1 MRKKF
6 FSALLLM
13 TLAVPLTGALVSCSD
28 YDDDISSLR
37 DDVTSLKSQLETT
50 KSDLEAQL
58 TTIKG
63 DFAAQIQAAVEGKAD
78 KSELDKLNE
87 QLLAAESKL
96 QAQIDAVNEA
106 IEGLNEGVNANA
118 EKIKEAL
125 ETLAAVT
132 GDVDALGGRVTDL
145 EGSVGNLQ
153 GDVDGLGTRIGAVE
167 KNLEIQQTTLDNFLA
182 ALKAGGFDNIDA
194 LVAAVNKAKDDISDI
209 QEKVSGLE
217 EQVGDNTTAINELK
231 ESMGKAESAL
241 SSLNGVVAGL
251 QGQIDALT
259 VYIEKMLSG
268 LVFAPDFYYGGIEAM
283 EATTI
288 QYTPIV
294 LSNNSTLEKP
304 EVETWRNLKM
314 DAYLTPDIVA
324 NYHMNP
330 SYFDVT
336 KIKSMKVVSDD
347 KEYVQVGNTRAAA
360 SAPSVVEGSWLN
372 SKDGMLSATINLDAN
387 AVKDDPSH
395 VTVLAVQACFN
406 GKDGKDSVVTSDY
419 AAVAKST
426 IRNVVIADPEVKGT
440 SCTMEKFHV
449 YTFAKDAIAN
459 DPTQDLVYND
469 PEGVDLTKLV
479 QAHFNR
485 NGSSTEQAMDDV
497 SKYGMKWK
505 FAVSHYTAGG
515 NKTSE
520 SAHIYLKDNHAI
532 ACTVDASGK
541 PQPGSQDRSS
551 IGREPMVRVTLV
563 DTTKTENNIVAV
575 GFIKFKIAA
584 KAADAKDAINI
595 DFNGEGYDLS
605 CKDYNYTL
613 TWSQIEEQVL
623 GKLNLSK
630 EEFEKLYN
638 VKMKSLDVCQIYEK
652 TEDGTPVV
660 ATQYGTVKVIR
671 DADEAHLTN
680 VLSWTIPANA
690 IYNAVWDKETGT
702 YKTGVNLETGVKFTP
717 KNDTTRPDVYVWFHT
732 GTITTPTATLE
743 NNANVK
749 NSHRWAATNS
759 TIGSGFDEVHNYV
772 GTPNQD
778 VLTFTKDLLSV
789 FVGNK
794 INLTT
799 TGSDAFK
806 SDVLTYDYRFMVT
819 DAHKE
824 QTGQSGTKYTMTV
837 STDGHELYANA
848 SGMSQMI
855 AELDG
860 STIEY
865 KNDKGSYARDLL
877 NAAAHTDLA
886 HSVTATVAIYAQN
899 ACGMELPIK
908 NNTFDVKFL
917 RPIDATGVADVA
929 FTDAIDGGNQIDK
942 YLLLSFTDWRGEW
955 SSDFVQAPNAGYGID
970 YIIADINGITTDMSG
985 KDITKDLL
993 SSVTKDIVFTQD
1005 YTSGKSYGGA
1015 KFGQLTYKNVGHVT
1029 STFKVR
1035 VPVTVQYYWG
1045 EVKTYVDIT
1054 VNATQGNKVARR

>member
-78 KSELDKLNE
+78 KSEVEELKVSLD
-87 QLLAAESKL
+87 AAESKL
-96 QAQIDAVNEA
+96 QAQIDAINEA
-106 IEGLNEGVNANA
+106 IEGLDAG
-118 EKIKEAL
+118 KINDAI

-132 GDVDALGGRVTDL
+132 GDVEKLKT
-145 EGSVGNLQ
+145 
-153 GDVDGLGTRIGAVE
+153 DVDGIDQRVGAVE
-167 KNLEIQQTTLDNFLA
+167 KNLKIQQDALAEFLEAIQSNGYENVDELIAAVKDAQGTISELQDKVSANASDITTLKGFMEDAEGALA
-182 ALKAGGFDNIDA
+182 TL
-194 LVAAVNKAKDDISDI
+194 
-209 QEKVSGLE
+209 
-217 EQVGDNTTAINELK
+217 NTT
-231 ESMGKAESAL
+231 
-241 SSLNGVVAGL
+241 VAGL

-288 QYTPIV
+288 EYTPIV

-304 EVETWRNLKM
+304 EVETWGNLKM
-314 DAYLTPDIVA
+314 NAYLTPDIVA
-324 NYHMNP
+324 KYHMNP

-459 DPTQDLVYND
+459 DPTHDLVYND

-479 QAHFNR
+479 QAHFLR
-485 NGSSTEQAMDDV
+485 NNATAEQAMDDV
-497 SKYGMKWK
+497 SKYGMKWE

-551 IGREPMVRVTLV
+551 LDRLPMVRVTLV

-575 GFIKFKIAA
+575 GFIKFKIVE
-584 KAADAKDAINI
+584 KAAEPAEAIDVNF
-595 DFNGEGYDLS
+595 DGKGYDLS
-605 CKDYNYTL
+605 CTGYNQTL
-613 TWSQIEEQVL
+613 TWAQIEDQVL

-630 EEFEKLYN
+630 DEFEKQYKIEKDPVNGVVQLYAN
-638 VKMKSLDVCQIYEK
+638 
-652 TEDGTPVV
+652 TENGPAV
-660 ATQYGTVKVIR
+660 ATQYGKVEELK
-671 DADEAHLTN
+671 DAGGHTTN
-680 VLSWTIPANA
+680 VLSWTVTANE
-690 IYNAVWDKETGT
+690 ICKAVWDVTKVA
-702 YKTGVNLETGVKFTP
+702 YKTGVNLETGVKFARKDGDITKP
-717 KNDTTRPDVYVWFHT
+717 AVYVWFHT
-732 GTITTPTATLE
+732 GTITTPTAALD
-743 NNANVK
+743 
-749 NSHRWAATNS
+749 NSTKISNRWAATNGV
-759 TIGSGFDEVHNYV
+759 IESGFDEIHDYV
-772 GTPNQD
+772 GQPNKN
-778 VLTFTKDLLSV
+778 VLTFKLDLLEC

-806 SDVLTYDYRFMVT
+806 KNLNYEYKFIITEANQKQVGL
-819 DAHKE
+819 
-824 QTGQSGTKYTMTV
+824 SGTKYRM
-837 STDGHELYANA
+837 STSADGHLLFANA
-848 SGMSQMI
+848 GQGTEI
-855 AELDG
+855 VAELDG
-860 STIEY
+860 SVVKYNET
-865 KNDKGSYARDLL
+865 GTYAQDLL
-877 NAAAHTDLA
+877 NAASHKDLA
-886 HSVTATVAIYAQN
+886 HTVTATVGIYVTN
-899 ACGMELPIK
+899 ACDMPLPVE

-917 RPIDATGVADVA
+917 RPINVAGVEGVA
-929 FTDAIDGGNQIDK
+929 FTDAKDDGNQADLYK
-942 YLLLSFTDWRGEW
+942 LLTFTDWRDTW
-955 SSDFVQAPNAGYGID
+955 KDDFVQAPNAGYGVTSITPEID
-970 YIIADINGITTDMSG
+970 DITTDMNNGTLGETLLSS
-985 KDITKDLL
+985 ITKDIAFK
-993 SSVTKDIVFTQD
+993 KDPNA
-1005 YTSGKSYGGA
+1005 GKAYGGVT
-1015 KFGQLTYKNVGHVT
+1015 FGQLVYENVGHVT

-1035 VPVTVQYYWG
+1035 VPLTVTYYWG
-1045 EVKTYVDIT
+1045 KVKTYVDIT

>member
-78 KSELDKLNE
+78 KSEVEELKVSLD
-87 QLLAAESKL
+87 AAESKL
-96 QAQIDAVNEA
+96 QAQIDAINEA
-106 IEGLNEGVNANA
+106 IEGLDAG
-118 EKIKEAL
+118 KINDAI

-132 GDVDALGGRVTDL
+132 GDVEKLKT
-145 EGSVGNLQ
+145 
-153 GDVDGLGTRIGAVE
+153 DVDGIDQRVGTVE
-167 KNLEIQQTTLDNFLA
+167 ENLKIQQAALDAFLKALESNGYENVDELIAAVKDAQGTISELQDKVSANAGDITTLKGLMEDAEEALA
-182 ALKAGGFDNIDA
+182 TL
-194 LVAAVNKAKDDISDI
+194 
-209 QEKVSGLE
+209 
-217 EQVGDNTTAINELK
+217 NTT
-231 ESMGKAESAL
+231 
-241 SSLNGVVAGL
+241 VAGL

-288 QYTPIV
+288 EYTPIK

-304 EVETWRNLKM
+304 EVETWGNLKM
-314 DAYLTPDIVA
+314 NAYLTPDIVA
-324 NYHMNP
+324 KYHMNP

-347 KEYVQVGNTRAAA
+347 KEYVEVGNTRAAA

-459 DPTQDLVYND
+459 DPTHDLVYND
-469 PEGVDLTKLV
+469 PEGIDLTKLV
-479 QAHFNR
+479 QAHFIR
-485 NGSSTEQAMDDV
+485 NNATAEQAMDDV
-497 SKYGMKWK
+497 SKYGMKWE

-551 IGREPMVRVTLV
+551 IGRLPMVRVTLV

-575 GFIKFKIAA
+575 GFIKLEIVKE
-584 KAADAKDAINI
+584 ADVPAEAIDVNF
-595 DFNGEGYDLS
+595 DGKGYDLS
-605 CKDYNYTL
+605 CTGYNQTL
-613 TWSQIEEQVL
+613 TWAQIEDQVL

-630 EEFEKLYN
+630 DEFEAQYKIETNNNGDVQLYAN
-638 VKMKSLDVCQIYEK
+638 
-652 TEDGTPVV
+652 TENGPAVT
-660 ATQYGTVKVIR
+660 TQYGKVEELK
-671 DADEAHLTN
+671 DAGGHTTN
-680 VLSWTIPANA
+680 VLSWTVTANE
-690 IYNAVWDKETGT
+690 ICKAVWDVTKVA
-702 YKTGVNLETGVKFTP
+702 YKTGVNLETGVKFARKDGDITKP
-717 KNDTTRPDVYVWFHT
+717 AVYVWFHT
-732 GTITTPTATLE
+732 GTITTPTAALD
-743 NNANVK
+743 
-749 NSHRWAATNS
+749 NSTKISNRWAATNGV
-759 TIGSGFDEVHNYV
+759 IESGFDEIHDYV
-772 GTPNQD
+772 GQPNKN
-778 VLTFTKDLLSV
+778 VLTFKLDLLEC

-806 SDVLTYDYRFMVT
+806 KNLNYEYKFIITEANQKQVGL
-819 DAHKE
+819 
-824 QTGQSGTKYTMTV
+824 SGTKYRM
-837 STDGHELYANA
+837 STSADGHLLFANA
-848 SGMSQMI
+848 GQGTEI
-855 AELDG
+855 VAELDG
-860 STIEY
+860 SVVKYNET
-865 KNDKGSYARDLL
+865 GAYAQDLL
-877 NAAAHTDLA
+877 NAASHKDLA
-886 HSVTATVAIYAQN
+886 HTVTATVGIYVTN
-899 ACGMELPIK
+899 ACDMPLPVE

-917 RPIDATGVADVA
+917 RPINVAGVEGVA
-929 FTDAIDGGNQIDK
+929 FTDAKDDGNQADLYK
-942 YLLLSFTDWRGEW
+942 LLTFTDWRGTWKEEY
-955 SSDFVQAPNAGYGID
+955 VKAPNAGYGVTSITPDID
-970 YIIADINGITTDMSG
+970 DITTDMNNGTLGETLLSS
-985 KDITKDLL
+985 ITKDIAFK
-993 SSVTKDIVFTQD
+993 KDPNA
-1005 YTSGKSYGGA
+1005 GKAYGGVT
-1015 KFGQLTYKNVGHVT
+1015 FGQLVYENVGHVT

-1035 VPVTVQYYWG
+1035 VPLTVTYYWG
-1045 EVKTYVDIT
+1045 EVKTSVDIT

>member
-78 KSELDKLNE
+78 KSEVEELKVSMD
-87 QLLAAESKL
+87 AAVSKL
-96 QAQIDAVNEA
+96 QTQIDAINEA
-106 IEGLNEGVNANA
+106 LEGLDAG
-118 EKIKEAL
+118 KINDAI

-132 GDVDALGGRVTDL
+132 GDVEKLKT
-145 EGSVGNLQ
+145 
-153 GDVDGLGTRIGAVE
+153 DVDGIDQRVGTVE
-167 KNLEIQQTTLDNFLA
+167 KNLKIQQDALAAFLEAIQSNGYENVDELIAAVKDAQSKIEEIQGDLANYNGDITDLKSRMEKAELALKTLD
-182 ALKAGGFDNIDA
+182 
-194 LVAAVNKAKDDISDI
+194 S
-209 QEKVSGLE
+209 
-217 EQVGDNTTAINELK
+217 T
-231 ESMGKAESAL
+231 
-241 SSLNGVVAGL
+241 VAGL
-251 QGQIDALT
+251 SGQIDALT
-259 VYIEKMLSG
+259 AYIEKMLSG

-288 QYTPIV
+288 EYTPIV

-304 EVETWRNLKM
+304 EVETWKNLKM
-314 DAYLTPDIVA
+314 NAYLTPDIVA
-324 NYHMNP
+324 KYHMNP

-347 KEYVQVGNTRAAA
+347 KEYVEIGNTRAAA

-440 SCTMEKFHV
+440 SCAMEKFHV

-459 DPTQDLVYND
+459 DPTHDLVYND
-469 PEGVDLTKLV
+469 PEGVDLMKLV

-485 NGSSTEQAMDDV
+485 NGGPEQAMEDV

-551 IGREPMVRVTLV
+551 IGRLPMVRVTLV

-575 GFIKFKIAA
+575 GFIKLEIVKE
-584 KAADAKDAINI
+584 ADVPAEAIDVNF
-595 DFNGEGYDLS
+595 DGKGYDLS
-605 CKDYNYTL
+605 CTGYNQTL
-613 TWSQIEEQVL
+613 TWAQIEDQVL

-630 EEFEKLYN
+630 DEFEKQYEIETNNGVVQLYAN
-638 VKMKSLDVCQIYEK
+638 
-652 TEDGTPVV
+652 TENGPAVT
-660 ATQYGTVKVIR
+660 TQYGKVEELK
-671 DADEAHLTN
+671 DAGGHTTN
-680 VLSWTIPANA
+680 VLSWTVTANE
-690 IYNAVWDKETGT
+690 ICKAVWDVTKVA
-702 YKTGVNLETGVKFTP
+702 YKTGVNLETGVKFARKDGDITKP
-717 KNDTTRPDVYVWFHT
+717 AVYVWFHT
-732 GTITTPTATLE
+732 GTITTPTAALD
-743 NNANVK
+743 
-749 NSHRWAATNS
+749 NSTKISNRWAATNGV
-759 TIGSGFDEVHNYV
+759 IESGFDEIHDYV
-772 GTPNQD
+772 GQPNKD
-778 VLTFTKDLLSV
+778 VLTFKLDLLEC

-806 SDVLTYDYRFMVT
+806 KNLNYEYKFIITEANQKQVGL
-819 DAHKE
+819 
-824 QTGQSGTKYTMTV
+824 SGTKYRM
-837 STDGHELYANA
+837 STSADGHLLFANA
-848 SGMSQMI
+848 GQGTEI
-855 AELDG
+855 VAELDG
-860 STIEY
+860 SVVKYNET
-865 KNDKGSYARDLL
+865 GAYAQDLL
-877 NAAAHTDLA
+877 NAASHKDLA
-886 HSVTATVAIYAQN
+886 HTVTATVGIYVTN
-899 ACGMELPIK
+899 ACDMPLPVE

-917 RPIDATGVADVA
+917 RPIDATGVEGVA
-929 FTDAIDGGNQIDK
+929 FTDAKDDGNQTDLYK
-942 YLLLSFTDWRGEW
+942 LLTFTDWRDTWKET
-955 SSDFVQAPNAGYGID
+955 FVQAPNAGYGVTSITPEID
-970 YIIADINGITTDMSG
+970 DITTDMNNGTLGETLLSS
-985 KDITKDLL
+985 ITKDIIFKK
-993 SSVTKDIVFTQD
+993 VANA
-1005 YTSGKSYGGA
+1005 GKPYGGVT
-1015 KFGQLTYKNVGHVT
+1015 FGQLVYENVGHVT

-1035 VPVTVQYYWG
+1035 VPLTVTYYWG
-1045 EVKTYVDIT
+1045 KVKTSVDIT

>member
-58 TTIKG
+58 ESIKG
-63 DFAAQIQAAVEGKAD
+63 DYAAQIQAALDGKAD
-78 KSELDKLNE
+78 QSVVD
-87 QLLAAESKL
+87 QLKKDLMAEDSRL
-96 QAQIDAVNEA
+96 STQIDAINKA
-106 IEGLNEGVNANA
+106 IAGLGDGDIEQGLA
-118 EKIKEAL
+118 
-125 ETLAAVT
+125 TLAAIT
-132 GDVDALGGRVTDL
+132 GDLEKLDGKIDDAVAAHTNLQLQLDALNKFKQALENAGYGASDL
-145 EGSVGNLQ
+145 
-153 GDVDGLGTRIGAVE
+153 I
-167 KNLEIQQTTLDNFLA
+167 
-182 ALKAGGFDNIDA
+182 
-194 LVAAVNKAKDDISDI
+194 
-209 QEKVSGLE
+209 
-217 EQVGDNTTAINELK
+217 TAIDDAKRKIENIQNDLYGTEDEKGLK
-231 ESMGKAESAL
+231 QRMEEAESAL
-241 SSLNGVVAGL
+241 TNLGTYKDK
-251 QGQIDALT
+251 IDALT
-259 VYIEKMLSG
+259 VLLDKMLSS

-294 LSNNSTLEKP
+294 LANNSTLEKP
-304 EVETWRNLKM
+304 EVETWKAAEK
-314 DAYLTPDIVA
+314 DTYLTPDIVA
-324 NYHMNP
+324 KYHMNP

-347 KEYVQVGNTRAAA
+347 KEYVEVGNTRAAA

-459 DPTQDLVYND
+459 DPTHDLVYND
-469 PEGVDLTKLV
+469 PEGIDLTKLV
-479 QAHFNR
+479 QAHFIR
-485 NGSSTEQAMDDV
+485 NNATAEQAMDDV

-551 IGREPMVRVTLV
+551 IGRLPMVRVTLV

-575 GFIKFKIAA
+575 GFIKLEIVKE
-584 KAADAKDAINI
+584 ADVPAEAIDVNF
-595 DFNGEGYDLS
+595 DGKGYDLS
-605 CKDYNYTL
+605 CTGYNQTL
-613 TWSQIEEQVL
+613 TWAQIEDQVL

-630 EEFEKLYN
+630 DEFEKQYEIEKNNGVVQLYAN
-638 VKMKSLDVCQIYEK
+638 
-652 TEDGTPVV
+652 TENGPAV
-660 ATQYGTVKVIR
+660 ATQYGKVEELK
-671 DADEAHLTN
+671 DAGGHTTN
-680 VLSWTIPANA
+680 VLSWTVTANE
-690 IYNAVWDKETGT
+690 ICKAVWDVTKVA
-702 YKTGVNLETGVKFTP
+702 YKTGVNLETGVKFARKDGDITKP
-717 KNDTTRPDVYVWFHT
+717 AVYVWFHT
-732 GTITTPTATLE
+732 GTITTPTAALE
-743 NNANVK
+743 NSTKISN
-749 NSHRWAATNS
+749 RWAATNGEL
-759 TIGSGFDEVHNYV
+759 GSGFAEVHDYV
-772 GTPNQD
+772 GAPNQD
-778 VLTFTKDLLSV
+778 VLTFKLDLLSC
-789 FVGNK
+789 FVGGK
-794 INLTT
+794 VSLTT

-806 SDVLTYDYRFMVT
+806 ENLNYEYKFIITEANQKQVGL
-819 DAHKE
+819 
-824 QTGQSGTKYTMTV
+824 SGTKYRM
-837 STDGHELYANA
+837 STSADGHLLFANA
-848 SGMSQMI
+848 GQGTEI
-855 AELDG
+855 VAELDG
-860 STIEY
+860 SVVKYNET
-865 KNDKGSYARDLL
+865 GAYAQDLL
-877 NAAAHTDLA
+877 NAASHKDLA
-886 HSVTATVAIYAQN
+886 HTVTATVGIYVTN
-899 ACGMELPIK
+899 ACDMPLPVE

-917 RPIDATGVADVA
+917 RPINVVGAEGVA
-929 FTDAIDGGNQIDK
+929 FTDAIDGGNQADLYK
-942 YLLLSFTDWRGEW
+942 LLTFTDWRDTWKEE
-955 SSDFVQAPNAGYGID
+955 FVKAPNAGYGVTSITPDID
-970 YIIADINGITTDMSG
+970 NITTDMNNGTLGETLLSSIT
-985 KDITKDLL
+985 KDITFKKDANA
-993 SSVTKDIVFTQD
+993 
-1005 YTSGKSYGGA
+1005 GKAYGGVT
-1015 KFGQLTYKNVGHVT
+1015 FGQLVYENVGHVT

-1035 VPVTVQYYWG
+1035 VPLTVTYYWG
-1045 EVKTYVDIT
+1045 EVKTSVDIT

>member
-78 KSELDKLNE
+78 KSEVEELKVSLD
-87 QLLAAESKL
+87 AAESKL
-96 QAQIDAVNEA
+96 QAQIDAINEA
-106 IEGLNEGVNANA
+106 IEGLDAG
-118 EKIKEAL
+118 KINDAI

-132 GDVDALGGRVTDL
+132 GDVKDL
-145 EGSVGNLQ
+145 KT
-153 GDVDGLGTRIGAVE
+153 DVDGIDQRVGTVE
-167 KNLEIQQTTLDNFLA
+167 ENLKIQQDALAAFLKALESNGYENVDELIAAVKDAQGTISELQDKVSANAGDITTLKGLMEDAEEALA
-182 ALKAGGFDNIDA
+182 TL
-194 LVAAVNKAKDDISDI
+194 
-209 QEKVSGLE
+209 
-217 EQVGDNTTAINELK
+217 NTT
-231 ESMGKAESAL
+231 
-241 SSLNGVVAGL
+241 VAGL

-288 QYTPIV
+288 EYTPIK

-304 EVETWRNLKM
+304 EVETWGNLKM
-314 DAYLTPDIVA
+314 NAYLTPDIVA
-324 NYHMNP
+324 KYHMNP

-347 KEYVQVGNTRAAA
+347 KEYVEVGNTRAAA

-459 DPTQDLVYND
+459 DPTHDLVYND
-469 PEGVDLTKLV
+469 PEGIDLTKLV
-479 QAHFNR
+479 QAHFIR
-485 NGSSTEQAMDDV
+485 NNATAEQAMDDV
-497 SKYGMKWK
+497 SKYGMKWE

-551 IGREPMVRVTLV
+551 IGRLPMVRVTLV

-575 GFIKFKIAA
+575 GFIKLEIVKE
-584 KAADAKDAINI
+584 ADVPAEAIDVNF
-595 DFNGEGYDLS
+595 DGKGYDLS
-605 CKDYNYTL
+605 CTGYNQTL
-613 TWSQIEEQVL
+613 TWAQIEDQVL

-630 EEFEKLYN
+630 EEFEAQYKIETNNNGDVQLYAN
-638 VKMKSLDVCQIYEK
+638 
-652 TEDGTPVV
+652 TENGPAV
-660 ATQYGTVKVIR
+660 ATQYGKVEELK
-671 DADEAHLTN
+671 DAGGHTTN
-680 VLSWTIPANA
+680 VLSWTVTANE
-690 IYNAVWDKETGT
+690 ICKAVWDVTKVA
-702 YKTGVNLETGVKFTP
+702 YKTGVNLETGVKFIR
-717 KNDTTRPDVYVWFHT
+717 NDGDITKPAVYVWFHT
-732 GTITTPTATLE
+732 GTITTPTAALD
-743 NNANVK
+743 
-749 NSHRWAATNS
+749 NSTKIKEHWAATNG
-759 TIGSGFDEVHNYV
+759 TIGSGFDEMHIYV
-772 GTPNQD
+772 GAPNNNGTK
-778 VLTFTKDLLSV
+778 LTFTKELLEC
-789 FVGNK
+789 FAGNK

-806 SDVLTYDYRFMVT
+806 SSLTYDYKFIITEANEKQV
-819 DAHKE
+819 
-824 QTGQSGTKYTMTV
+824 GLSGTKYRM
-837 STDGHELYANA
+837 STSADGHLLFANA
-848 SGMSQMI
+848 GNDTQVI
-855 AELDG
+855 AELDK
-860 STIEY
+860 STVKYNET
-865 KNDKGSYARDLL
+865 GVYALDLL
-877 NAAAHTDLA
+877 NAASHKDLA
-886 HSVTATVAIYAQN
+886 HTVTATVGIYVTN
-899 ACGMELPIK
+899 ACDMPLPVE

-917 RPIDATGVADVA
+917 RPINATGAADVA
-929 FTDAIDGGNQIDK
+929 FTDAIDGGNQTDLYK
-942 YLLLSFTDWRGEW
+942 LLTFTDWRGTW
-955 SSDFVQAPNAGYGID
+955 KDDFVQAPNAGYGVTSID
-970 YIIADINGITTDMSG
+970 PDVTHITTNMNNGTLGETLLSSIT
-985 KDITKDLL
+985 KDITFKK
-993 SSVTKDIVFTQD
+993 VANA
-1005 YTSGKSYGGA
+1005 GKPYGGVT
-1015 KFGQLTYKNVGHVT
+1015 FGQLVYENVGHVT
-1029 STFKVR
+1029 AKFMVR
-1035 VPVTVQYYWG
+1035 VPLTVTYYWG
-1045 EVKTYVDIT
+1045 KVTTYVDIT
-1054 VNATQGNKVARR
+1054 VNATEGNKVARR

>member
-78 KSELDKLNE
+78 KSEVEELKVSLD
-87 QLLAAESKL
+87 AAESKL
-96 QAQIDAVNEA
+96 QTQIDAINKA
-106 IEGLNEGVNANA
+106 IEGLDAG
-118 EKIKEAL
+118 KINDAI

-132 GDVDALGGRVTDL
+132 GDVEKLKT
-145 EGSVGNLQ
+145 
-153 GDVDGLGTRIGAVE
+153 DVDGIDQRVGTVE
-167 KNLEIQQTTLDNFLA
+167 KNLKIQQDALAEFLEAIQSNGYENVDELIAAVKDAQSKIEEIQGDLANYNGDITDLKSRMEKAELALKTLD
-182 ALKAGGFDNIDA
+182 
-194 LVAAVNKAKDDISDI
+194 S
-209 QEKVSGLE
+209 
-217 EQVGDNTTAINELK
+217 T
-231 ESMGKAESAL
+231 
-241 SSLNGVVAGL
+241 VAGL
-251 QGQIDALT
+251 SGQIDALT
-259 VYIEKMLSG
+259 AYIEKMLSG

-288 QYTPIV
+288 EYTPIV

-304 EVETWRNLKM
+304 EVETWKNLKM
-314 DAYLTPDIVA
+314 NAYLTPDIVA
-324 NYHMNP
+324 KYHMNP

-347 KEYVQVGNTRAAA
+347 KEYVEVGNTRAAA

-459 DPTQDLVYND
+459 DPTHDLVYND
-469 PEGVDLTKLV
+469 PEGIDLTKLV
-479 QAHFNR
+479 QAHFIR
-485 NGSSTEQAMDDV
+485 NNATAEQAMEDV
-497 SKYGMKWK
+497 SKYGMKWE

-551 IGREPMVRVTLV
+551 IGRLPMVRVTLV

-575 GFIKFKIAA
+575 GFIKLEIVKE
-584 KAADAKDAINI
+584 ADVPAEAIDVNF
-595 DFNGEGYDLS
+595 DGKGYDLS
-605 CKDYNYTL
+605 CTGYNQTL
-613 TWSQIEEQVL
+613 TWAQIEDQVL

-630 EEFEKLYN
+630 EEFETQYKIEKNNGVVQLYAN
-638 VKMKSLDVCQIYEK
+638 
-652 TEDGTPVV
+652 TENGPAV
-660 ATQYGTVKVIR
+660 ATQYGKVEELK
-671 DADEAHLTN
+671 DAGGHTTN
-680 VLSWTIPANA
+680 VLSWTVTANE
-690 IYNAVWDKETGT
+690 ICKAVWDVTKVA
-702 YKTGVNLETGVKFTP
+702 YKTGVNLETGVKFVR
-717 KNDTTRPDVYVWFHT
+717 NDGDITKPAVYVWFHT
-732 GTITTPTATLE
+732 GTITTPTAALE
-743 NNANVK
+743 NSAKISN
-749 NSHRWAATNS
+749 RWAATNGE
-759 TIGSGFDEVHNYV
+759 IGSGFAEIHDYV
-772 GTPNQD
+772 GEPNDPNQPNKD
-778 VLTFTKDLLSV
+778 VLTFKLDLLSCFAGGKV
-789 FVGNK
+789 S
-794 INLTT
+794 LTT

-806 SDVLTYDYRFMVT
+806 ENLNYEYKFIITEANQKQVGL
-819 DAHKE
+819 
-824 QTGQSGTKYTMTV
+824 SGTKYRM
-837 STDGHELYANA
+837 STSADGHLLFANA
-848 SGMSQMI
+848 GQGTEI
-855 AELDG
+855 VAELDG
-860 STIEY
+860 SVVKYNET
-865 KNDKGSYARDLL
+865 GAYAQDLL
-877 NAAAHTDLA
+877 NAASHKDLA
-886 HSVTATVAIYAQN
+886 HTVTATVGIYVTN
-899 ACGMELPIK
+899 ACDMPLPVE

-917 RPIDATGVADVA
+917 RPINVAGAEGVA
-929 FTDAIDGGNQIDK
+929 FTDAKDGGNQADLYK
-942 YLLLSFTDWRGEW
+942 LLTFTDWRDTW
-955 SSDFVQAPNAGYGID
+955 KDNFVQAPNDGYGVTSITP
-970 YIIADINGITTDMSG
+970 DINDITTDMNNGTLGETLLSS
-985 KDITKDLL
+985 ITKDIIFKK
-993 SSVTKDIVFTQD
+993 VANA
-1005 YTSGKSYGGA
+1005 GKPYGGVT
-1015 KFGQLTYKNVGHVT
+1015 FGQLVYENVGHVT

-1035 VPVTVQYYWG
+1035 VPLTVTYYWG
-1045 EVKTYVDIT
+1045 EVKTSVDIT

>member
-78 KSELDKLNE
+78 KSEVEELKVSLD
-87 QLLAAESKL
+87 AAESKL
-96 QAQIDAVNEA
+96 QAQIDAINEA
-106 IEGLNEGVNANA
+106 IKGLDAG
-118 EKIKEAL
+118 KINDAI

-132 GDVDALGGRVTDL
+132 GDVKDL
-145 EGSVGNLQ
+145 KS
-153 GDVDGLGTRIGAVE
+153 DVDGIDQRLGTVE
-167 KNLEIQQTTLDNFLA
+167 DNLKIQQDALTAFLKALESNGYENVDELIAAVKDAQSKIEEIEGDLANYNGDITDLKSRMEKAELALKTLD
-182 ALKAGGFDNIDA
+182 
-194 LVAAVNKAKDDISDI
+194 S
-209 QEKVSGLE
+209 
-217 EQVGDNTTAINELK
+217 T
-231 ESMGKAESAL
+231 
-241 SSLNGVVAGL
+241 VAGL
-251 QGQIDALT
+251 SGQIDALT
-259 VYIEKMLSG
+259 AYIEKMLSG

-288 QYTPIV
+288 KYTPIR

-304 EVETWRNLKM
+304 EVEVWGNLKM

-406 GKDGKDSVVTSDY
+406 GENGKDSVVTSDY

-426 IRNVVIADPEVKGT
+426 ISNVVIADPLAEPFDPLKGI
-440 SCTMEKFHV
+440 CTLRKFHV
-449 YTFAKDAIAN
+449 YTYAKDAIAYA
-459 DPTQDLVYND
+459 PTHDLVYND
-469 PEGVDLTKLV
+469 PEGIDLTKLV

-485 NGSSTEQAMDDV
+485 NGSSMEQAMDDV
-497 SKYGMKWK
+497 SKYGMKWE

-551 IGREPMVRVTLV
+551 IGRLPMVRVTLV

-575 GFIKFKIAA
+575 GFIKFKIV
-584 KAADAKDAINI
+584 KEADVPAEAIDVNF
-595 DFNGEGYDLS
+595 DGKGYDLS
-605 CKDYNYTL
+605 CTGYNQTL
-613 TWSQIEEQVL
+613 TWAQIEDQVL

-630 EEFEKLYN
+630 DEFEKQYKIEKDPVNGVVQLYAN
-638 VKMKSLDVCQIYEK
+638 
-652 TEDGTPVV
+652 TENGPAV
-660 ATQYGTVKVIR
+660 ATQYGKVEELK
-671 DADEAHLTN
+671 DAGDHTTN
-680 VLSWTIPANA
+680 VLSWTVTANE
-690 IYNAVWDKETGT
+690 ICKAVWDVTKGA
-702 YKTGVNLETGVKFTP
+702 YKTGVNLETGVKFVRIDGDITKP
-717 KNDTTRPDVYVWFHT
+717 AVYVWFHT
-732 GTITTPTATLE
+732 GTITTPTAALD
-743 NNANVK
+743 
-749 NSHRWAATNS
+749 NSTKISNRWAATNGV
-759 TIGSGFDEVHNYV
+759 IGSGFDEVHNYV
-772 GTPNQD
+772 GVPDKEN
-778 VLTFTKDLLSV
+778 LTFTKDLLSV
-789 FVGNK
+789 FAGNK

-806 SDVLTYDYRFMVT
+806 KNLNYEYKFIITEANEKQVGL
-819 DAHKE
+819 
-824 QTGQSGTKYTMTV
+824 SGTKYRM
-837 STDGHELYANA
+837 STSADGHLLFANA
-848 SGMSQMI
+848 GNDTQVI
-855 AELDG
+855 AELDK
-860 STIEY
+860 STVKYNET
-865 KNDKGSYARDLL
+865 GVYAQDLL
-877 NAAAHTDLA
+877 NAASHNDLA
-886 HSVTATVAIYAQN
+886 HTVTATVGIYVTN
-899 ACGMELPIK
+899 ACDMPLPVE

-917 RPIDATGVADVA
+917 RPIDATGVEGVE
-929 FTDAIDGGNQIDK
+929 FTDAAKDGGNQIDLYK
-942 YLLLSFTDWRGEW
+942 LLTFTDWRDTWEET
-955 SSDFVQAPNAGYGID
+955 FVKAPNAGYGVTSITPEIK
-970 YIIADINGITTDMSG
+970 YITTDMNNG
-985 KDITKDLL
+985 TLGETLL
-993 SSVTKDIVFTQD
+993 ESITKDIVFKKVANA
-1005 YTSGKSYGGA
+1005 GKPYGGVT
-1015 KFGQLTYKNVGHVT
+1015 FGQLVYENVGHVT

-1035 VPVTVQYYWG
+1035 VPLTVTYYWG
-1045 EVKTYVDIT
+1045 EVKTSVDIT
-1054 VNATQGNKVARR
+1054 VNATEGNKVARR

>member
-78 KSELDKLNE
+78 KSEVEELKVSLD
-87 QLLAAESKL
+87 AAESKL
-96 QAQIDAVNEA
+96 QTQIDAINKA
-106 IEGLNEGVNANA
+106 IEGLDAG
-118 EKIKEAL
+118 KINDAI

-132 GDVDALGGRVTDL
+132 GDVEKLKT
-145 EGSVGNLQ
+145 
-153 GDVDGLGTRIGAVE
+153 DVDGIDQRVGAVE
-167 KNLEIQQTTLDNFLA
+167 ENLKIQQDALAAFLEAIQSNGYENVDELIAAVKDAQGTISELQDKVSANASDITTLKGFMEDAEEALA
-182 ALKAGGFDNIDA
+182 TL
-194 LVAAVNKAKDDISDI
+194 
-209 QEKVSGLE
+209 
-217 EQVGDNTTAINELK
+217 NTT
-231 ESMGKAESAL
+231 
-241 SSLNGVVAGL
+241 VAGL

-347 KEYVQVGNTRAAA
+347 KEYVEIGKTRAAA

-479 QAHFNR
+479 QAHFIR
-485 NGSSTEQAMDDV
+485 NNNMQAEQAMDDV
-497 SKYGMKWK
+497 SKYGMKWE

-520 SAHIYLKDNHAI
+520 SAHIYLKDNHVI

-630 EEFEKLYN
+630 EEFETLYN

-717 KNDTTRPDVYVWFHT
+717 KNDPTRPDVYVWFHT

-759 TIGSGFDEVHNYV
+759 TIGSGFDEVHDYV

-778 VLTFTKDLLSV
+778 VLRFKLDLLSA

-806 SDVLTYDYRFMVT
+806 SDVLTYDYRFIVT

-886 HSVTATVAIYAQN
+886 HSVTATVAIYAQS

-917 RPIDATGVADVA
+917 RPINATGAADVA

-1054 VNATQGNKVARR
+1054 VNATQGNKVARH

>member
-78 KSELDKLNE
+78 KSEVEELKVSLD
-87 QLLAAESKL
+87 AAESKL
-96 QAQIDAVNEA
+96 QTQIDAINKA
-106 IEGLNEGVNANA
+106 IEGLDAG
-118 EKIKEAL
+118 KINDAI

-132 GDVDALGGRVTDL
+132 GDVEKLKT
-145 EGSVGNLQ
+145 
-153 GDVDGLGTRIGAVE
+153 DVDGIDQRVGTVE
-167 KNLEIQQTTLDNFLA
+167 KNLKIQQDALAEFLEAIQSNGYENVDELIAAVKDAQSKIEEIQGDLANYNGDITDLKSRMEKAELALKTLD
-182 ALKAGGFDNIDA
+182 
-194 LVAAVNKAKDDISDI
+194 S
-209 QEKVSGLE
+209 
-217 EQVGDNTTAINELK
+217 T
-231 ESMGKAESAL
+231 
-241 SSLNGVVAGL
+241 VAGL
-251 QGQIDALT
+251 SGQIDALT
-259 VYIEKMLSG
+259 AYIEKMLSG

-288 QYTPIV
+288 KYTPIK

-304 EVETWRNLKM
+304 EVETWGNLKM
-314 DAYLTPDIVA
+314 NAYLTPDIVA
-324 NYHMNP
+324 KYHMNP

-406 GKDGKDSVVTSDY
+406 GENGKDSVVTSDY

-426 IRNVVIADPEVKGT
+426 ISNVVIADPEVKGT

-449 YTFAKDAIAN
+449 YTFAKDAIAK
-459 DPTQDLVYND
+459 DPTHDLVYND

-497 SKYGMKWK
+497 SKYGMKWE
-505 FAVSHYTAGG
+505 FAVSHYTAGS

-541 PQPGSQDRSS
+541 PQPGKQDRSS

-575 GFIKFKIAA
+575 GFIKFKIAE
-584 KAADAKDAINI
+584 KAAEAKDAINI

-630 EEFEKLYN
+630 EEFETLYN
-638 VKMKSLDVCQIYEK
+638 VYMKSPDVCQIYEK

-702 YKTGVNLETGVKFTP
+702 YKTGVNLETGVKFVA
-717 KNDTTRPDVYVWFHT
+717 KNDPTRPDVYVWFHT

-749 NSHRWAATNS
+749 NSNRWAATNGV
-759 TIGSGFDEVHNYV
+759 IGSGFDEVHNYV

-806 SDVLTYDYRFMVT
+806 SDVLTYDYRFIVT

-860 STIEY
+860 STIVY

-877 NAAAHTDLA
+877 NAASHNDLA
-886 HSVTATVAIYAQN
+886 HSVTATVAIYAQS

-917 RPIDATGVADVA
+917 RPIDATGAADIA

-942 YLLLSFTDWRGEW
+942 YLLLSFTDWRDKW

-1035 VPVTVQYYWG
+1035 VPLTVQYYWG

-1054 VNATQGNKVARR
+1054 VNATEGNKVARH

>member
-78 KSELDKLNE
+78 KSEVEELKVSLD
-87 QLLAAESKL
+87 AAESKL
-96 QAQIDAVNEA
+96 QAQIDAINEA
-106 IEGLNEGVNANA
+106 IEGLDAG
-118 EKIKEAL
+118 KINDAI

-132 GDVDALGGRVTDL
+132 GDVEKLKT
-145 EGSVGNLQ
+145 
-153 GDVDGLGTRIGAVE
+153 DVDGIDQRVGTVE
-167 KNLEIQQTTLDNFLA
+167 ENLKIQQAALDAFLKALESNGYENVDELIAAVKDAQGKIEEIEGDLANYNGDITDLKSRMEKAELALKTLD
-182 ALKAGGFDNIDA
+182 
-194 LVAAVNKAKDDISDI
+194 S
-209 QEKVSGLE
+209 
-217 EQVGDNTTAINELK
+217 T
-231 ESMGKAESAL
+231 
-241 SSLNGVVAGL
+241 VAGL
-251 QGQIDALT
+251 SGQIDALT
-259 VYIEKMLSG
+259 AYIEKMLSG

-288 QYTPIV
+288 EYTPIK

-304 EVETWRNLKM
+304 EVETWGNLKM
-314 DAYLTPDIVA
+314 NAYLTPDIVA
-324 NYHMNP
+324 KYHMNP

-347 KEYVQVGNTRAAA
+347 KEYVEVGNTRAAA

-459 DPTQDLVYND
+459 DPTHDLVYND
-469 PEGVDLTKLV
+469 PEGIDLTKLV
-479 QAHFNR
+479 QAHFLR
-485 NGSSTEQAMDDV
+485 NNATAEQAMDDV
-497 SKYGMKWK
+497 SKYGMKWE

-551 IGREPMVRVTLV
+551 IGRLPMVRVTLV

-575 GFIKFKIAA
+575 GFIKLEIVKE
-584 KAADAKDAINI
+584 ADVPAEAIDVNF
-595 DFNGEGYDLS
+595 DGKGYDLS
-605 CKDYNYTL
+605 CTGYNQTL
-613 TWSQIEEQVL
+613 TWAQIEDQVL

-630 EEFEKLYN
+630 DEFEKQYKIETNNNGDVQLYAN
-638 VKMKSLDVCQIYEK
+638 
-652 TEDGTPVV
+652 TENGPAV
-660 ATQYGTVKVIR
+660 ATQYGKVEELK
-671 DADEAHLTN
+671 DAGGHTTN
-680 VLSWTIPANA
+680 VLSWTVTANE
-690 IYNAVWDKETGT
+690 ICKAVWDVTKVA
-702 YKTGVNLETGVKFTP
+702 YKTGVNLETGVKFARKDGDITKP
-717 KNDTTRPDVYVWFHT
+717 AVYVWFHT
-732 GTITTPTATLE
+732 GTITTPTAALD
-743 NNANVK
+743 
-749 NSHRWAATNS
+749 NSTKIKEHWAATNG
-759 TIGSGFDEVHNYV
+759 TIGSGFDEMHIYV
-772 GTPNQD
+772 GAPNNNGTK
-778 VLTFTKDLLSV
+778 LTFTKEMLEC

-806 SDVLTYDYRFMVT
+806 SGLTYDYKFIITEANEKQV
-819 DAHKE
+819 
-824 QTGQSGTKYTMTV
+824 GLSGTKYRM
-837 STDGHELYANA
+837 STSADGHLLFANA
-848 SGMSQMI
+848 GNDTQVI
-855 AELDG
+855 AELDK
-860 STIEY
+860 STVKYNET
-865 KNDKGSYARDLL
+865 GVYALDLL
-877 NAAAHTDLA
+877 NAASHKDLA
-886 HSVTATVAIYAQN
+886 HTVTATVGIYVTN
-899 ACGMELPIK
+899 ACDMPLPVE

-917 RPIDATGVADVA
+917 RPINATGAADVA
-929 FTDAIDGGNQIDK
+929 FTDAIDGGNQIDLYK
-942 YLLLSFTDWRGEW
+942 LLTFTDWRGTW
-955 SSDFVQAPNAGYGID
+955 KDDFVQAPNAGYGVTSID
-970 YIIADINGITTDMSG
+970 PDVTHITTNMNNGTLGETLLSSIT
-985 KDITKDLL
+985 KDITFKKDANA
-993 SSVTKDIVFTQD
+993 
-1005 YTSGKSYGGA
+1005 GKAYGGVT
-1015 KFGQLTYKNVGHVT
+1015 FGQLVYENVGHVT
-1029 STFKVR
+1029 AKFMVR
-1035 VPVTVQYYWG
+1035 VPLTVTYYWG
-1045 EVKTYVDIT
+1045 KVTTYVDIT

>member
-78 KSELDKLNE
+78 KSEVEELKVSLD
-87 QLLAAESKL
+87 AAESKL
-96 QAQIDAVNEA
+96 QAQIDAINEA
-106 IEGLNEGVNANA
+106 IEGLDAG
-118 EKIKEAL
+118 KINDAI

-132 GDVDALGGRVTDL
+132 GDVEKLKT
-145 EGSVGNLQ
+145 
-153 GDVDGLGTRIGAVE
+153 DVDGIDQRVGTVE
-167 KNLEIQQTTLDNFLA
+167 ENLKIQQDALDAFLKALESNGYENVDELIAAVKDAQGTISELQDKVSANAGDITTLKGLMEDAEEALA
-182 ALKAGGFDNIDA
+182 TL
-194 LVAAVNKAKDDISDI
+194 
-209 QEKVSGLE
+209 
-217 EQVGDNTTAINELK
+217 NTT
-231 ESMGKAESAL
+231 
-241 SSLNGVVAGL
+241 VAGL

-288 QYTPIV
+288 EYTPIK

-304 EVETWRNLKM
+304 EVETWGNLKM
-314 DAYLTPDIVA
+314 NAYLTPDIVA
-324 NYHMNP
+324 KYHMNP

-347 KEYVQVGNTRAAA
+347 KEYVEVGNTRAAA

-479 QAHFNR
+479 QAHFIR
-485 NGSSTEQAMDDV
+485 NNNMQAEQAMDDV
-497 SKYGMKWK
+497 SKYGMKWE

-575 GFIKFKIAA
+575 GFIKFEIVK
-584 KAADAKDAINI
+584 KAAGVNDAINI

-613 TWSQIEEQVL
+613 TWSQIEDQVL

-630 EEFEKLYN
+630 HEFETLYN
-638 VKMKSLDVCQIYEK
+638 VYMKSPDVCQIYEK

-702 YKTGVNLETGVKFTP
+702 YKTGVNLETGVKFVA
-717 KNDTTRPDVYVWFHT
+717 KNDPTRPDVYVWFHT

-749 NSHRWAATNS
+749 NSDRWAATNGV
-759 TIGSGFDEVHNYV
+759 IGSGFDEVHNYV
-772 GTPNQD
+772 GVPSEDN
-778 VLTFTKDLLSV
+778 LTFTKDLLSV

-806 SDVLTYDYRFMVT
+806 SDVLTYDYRFTVT

-860 STIEY
+860 STIVY

-877 NAAAHTDLA
+877 NAASHNDLA
-886 HSVTATVAIYAQN
+886 HSVTATVAIYAQS

-942 YLLLSFTDWRGEW
+942 YLLLSFTDWRGKW

-1035 VPVTVQYYWG
+1035 VPLTVQYYWG

-1054 VNATQGNKVARR
+1054 VNATEGNKVARR

>member
-78 KSELDKLNE
+78 KSEVEELKVSMD
-87 QLLAAESKL
+87 AAVSKL
-96 QAQIDAVNEA
+96 QTQIDAINKA
-106 IEGLNEGVNANA
+106 LEGLDAG
-118 EKIKEAL
+118 KINDAI

-132 GDVDALGGRVTDL
+132 GDVEKLKT
-145 EGSVGNLQ
+145 
-153 GDVDGLGTRIGAVE
+153 DVDGIDQRVGTVEENLKIQQAALDKFLKALESNGYENVDELIAAVKDAQSKIE
-167 KNLEIQQTTLDNFLA
+167 EIQGDLANYNGDITDLKSRMEKAELALKTLD
-182 ALKAGGFDNIDA
+182 
-194 LVAAVNKAKDDISDI
+194 S
-209 QEKVSGLE
+209 
-217 EQVGDNTTAINELK
+217 T
-231 ESMGKAESAL
+231 
-241 SSLNGVVAGL
+241 VAGL
-251 QGQIDALT
+251 SGQIDALT
-259 VYIEKMLSG
+259 AYIEKMLSG

-288 QYTPIV
+288 EYTPIV

-304 EVETWRNLKM
+304 EVETWKNLKM
-314 DAYLTPDIVA
+314 NAYLTPDIVA
-324 NYHMNP
+324 KYHMNP

-347 KEYVQVGNTRAAA
+347 KEYVEVGNTRAAA

-459 DPTQDLVYND
+459 DPTHDLVYND

-479 QAHFNR
+479 QAHFLR
-485 NGSSTEQAMDDV
+485 NNIATAEQAMDDV
-497 SKYGMKWK
+497 SKYGMKWE

-551 IGREPMVRVTLV
+551 LDRLPMVRVTLV

-575 GFIKFKIAA
+575 GFIKLKIVE
-584 KAADAKDAINI
+584 KAAEPAEAIDVNF
-595 DFNGEGYDLS
+595 DGKGYDLS
-605 CKDYNYTL
+605 CTGYNQTL
-613 TWSQIEEQVL
+613 TWAQIEDQVL

-630 EEFEKLYN
+630 DEFEKQYEIETNNGVVQLYAN
-638 VKMKSLDVCQIYEK
+638 
-652 TEDGTPVV
+652 TENGPAVT
-660 ATQYGTVKVIR
+660 TQYGKVEELK
-671 DADEAHLTN
+671 DAGGHTTN
-680 VLSWTIPANA
+680 VLSWTVTANE
-690 IYNAVWDKETGT
+690 ICKAVWDVTKVA
-702 YKTGVNLETGVKFTP
+702 YKTGVNLETGVKFARKDGDITKP
-717 KNDTTRPDVYVWFHT
+717 AVYVWFHT
-732 GTITTPTATLE
+732 GTITTPTAALD
-743 NNANVK
+743 
-749 NSHRWAATNS
+749 NSTKISNRWAATNGV
-759 TIGSGFDEVHNYV
+759 IESGFDEIHDYV
-772 GTPNQD
+772 GQPNKD
-778 VLTFTKDLLSV
+778 VLTFKLDLLEC

-806 SDVLTYDYRFMVT
+806 KNLKSDYKFIITEANQKQVGL
-819 DAHKE
+819 
-824 QTGQSGTKYTMTV
+824 SGTKYRM
-837 STDGHELYANA
+837 STSADGHLLFANA
-848 SGMSQMI
+848 GQGTEI
-855 AELDG
+855 VAELDG
-860 STIEY
+860 SVVKYNETRT
-865 KNDKGSYARDLL
+865 YAQDLL
-877 NAAAHTDLA
+877 NAASHKDLA
-886 HSVTATVAIYAQN
+886 HTVTATVGIYVTN
-899 ACGMELPIK
+899 ACDMPLPVE

-917 RPIDATGVADVA
+917 RPIDVAGVEGVA
-929 FTDAIDGGNQIDK
+929 FTDAKDDGNQADLYK
-942 YLLLSFTDWRGEW
+942 LLTFTDWRDTW
-955 SSDFVQAPNAGYGID
+955 KDDFVQAPNAGYGVTSITPEID
-970 YIIADINGITTDMSG
+970 DITTDMNNGTLGETLLKSITN
-985 KDITKDLL
+985 DITFKE
-993 SSVTKDIVFTQD
+993 VANA
-1005 YTSGKSYGGA
+1005 GKPYGGVT
-1015 KFGQLTYKNVGHVT
+1015 FGQLVYENVGHVT

-1035 VPVTVQYYWG
+1035 VPLTVTYYWG
-1045 EVKTYVDIT
+1045 EVKTSVDIT

>member
-50 KSDLEAQL
+50 KTDLEAQL

-78 KSELDKLNE
+78 KSEVEELKVSLD
-87 QLLAAESKL
+87 AAESKL
-96 QAQIDAVNEA
+96 QAQIDAINEA
-106 IEGLNEGVNANA
+106 IEGLDAG
-118 EKIKEAL
+118 KINDAI

-132 GDVDALGGRVTDL
+132 GDVEKLKT
-145 EGSVGNLQ
+145 
-153 GDVDGLGTRIGAVE
+153 DVDGIDQRVGTVEENLKIQQDALAAFLEAIQSNGYENVDELIAAVKDAQSKIE
-167 KNLEIQQTTLDNFLA
+167 EIQGDLANYNGDITDLKSRMEKAELALKTLD
-182 ALKAGGFDNIDA
+182 
-194 LVAAVNKAKDDISDI
+194 S
-209 QEKVSGLE
+209 
-217 EQVGDNTTAINELK
+217 T
-231 ESMGKAESAL
+231 
-241 SSLNGVVAGL
+241 VAGL
-251 QGQIDALT
+251 SGQIDALT
-259 VYIEKMLSG
+259 AYIEKMLSG

-288 QYTPIV
+288 KYTPIR

-304 EVETWRNLKM
+304 EVETWGNLKM

-406 GKDGKDSVVTSDY
+406 GEDGKDSVVTSDY

-426 IRNVVIADPEVKGT
+426 INNVVIADPLAEPFDPLKGI
-440 SCTMEKFHV
+440 CTLRKFHV
-449 YTFAKDAIAN
+449 YTYAKDAIAYA
-459 DPTQDLVYND
+459 PTHDLVYND
-469 PEGVDLTKLV
+469 PEGIDLTKLV

-485 NGSSTEQAMDDV
+485 NGSSMEQAMDDV
-497 SKYGMKWK
+497 SKYGMKWE

-551 IGREPMVRVTLV
+551 LDRLPMVRVTLV

-575 GFIKFKIAA
+575 GFIKLKIVE
-584 KAADAKDAINI
+584 KAAEPAEAIDVNF
-595 DFNGEGYDLS
+595 DGKGYDLS
-605 CKDYNYTL
+605 CTDYNQTL
-613 TWSQIEEQVL
+613 TWAQIEDQVL
-623 GKLNLSK
+623 GKLNMSK
-630 EEFEKLYN
+630 TEFETQYEIEENNGVVQLYAN
-638 VKMKSLDVCQIYEK
+638 
-652 TEDGTPVV
+652 TENGPAVT
-660 ATQYGTVKVIR
+660 TQYGTVKELK
-671 DADEAHLTN
+671 DADGHTTN
-680 VLSWTIPANA
+680 VLSWTVTADEIAKAVYDNTKNA
-690 IYNAVWDKETGT
+690 
-702 YKTGVNLETGVKFTP
+702 YKTGVNLETGVKFGRRDHDITKP
-717 KNDTTRPDVYVWFHT
+717 AVYVWFHT
-732 GTITTPTATLE
+732 GTITTPTATL
-743 NNANVK
+743 ANSTKIVEK
-749 NSHRWAATNS
+749 WAATN
-759 TIGSGFDEVHNYV
+759 GALKSGYDEMHYYV
-772 GTPNQD
+772 GAPKED
-778 VLTFTKDLLSV
+778 KVLSFTQSV
-789 FVGNK
+789 VKGFQGGK
-794 INLTT
+794 ITLTT

-806 SDVLTYDYRFMVT
+806 SDALTYEYRFIVT

-824 QTGQSGTKYTMTV
+824 QVGLSGTKYTMSASV
-837 STDGHELYANA
+837 DGRKLYATA
-848 SGMSQMI
+848 GGMKEI
-855 AELDG
+855 VAKING
-860 STIEY
+860 STGVVEY
-865 KNDKGSYARDLL
+865 DETGFYGTYGQDLL
-877 NAAAHTDLA
+877 NAASHNDLA
-886 HSVTATVAIYAQN
+886 HTVTATVAIYATN
-899 ACGMELPIK
+899 ACGMPLPIE
-908 NNTFDVKFL
+908 NNTFDIKFL
-917 RPIDATGVADVA
+917 RPINVEGATGIA
-929 FTDAIDGGNQIDK
+929 FTDAKDGSNKVDLYK
-942 YLLLSFTDWRGEW
+942 LVTFTDWRDVWKDE
-955 SSDFVQAPNAGYGID
+955 FVKAPANGYGVTKITPD
-970 YIIADINGITTDMSG
+970 VDDITTNMNNGTLGTTLLSSIT
-985 KDITKDLL
+985 KDITFKK
-993 SSVTKDIVFTQD
+993 VANA
-1005 YTSGKSYGGA
+1005 GESYGGVR
-1015 KFGQLTYKNVGHVT
+1015 FGQLVYENQGHATAEFV
-1029 STFKVR
+1029 VR
-1035 VPVTVQYYWG
+1035 VPITVTYYWG

>member
-78 KSELDKLNE
+78 KSEVEELKVSLD
-87 QLLAAESKL
+87 AAESKL
-96 QAQIDAVNEA
+96 QAQIDAINEA
-106 IEGLNEGVNANA
+106 IEGLDAG
-118 EKIKEAL
+118 KINDAI

-132 GDVDALGGRVTDL
+132 GDVEKLKT
-145 EGSVGNLQ
+145 
-153 GDVDGLGTRIGAVE
+153 DVDGIDQRVGTVE
-167 KNLEIQQTTLDNFLA
+167 ENLKIQQDALAAFLEALESNGYENVDELIAAVKDAQSKIEEIEGDLANYNGDITDLKSRMEKAELALKTLD
-182 ALKAGGFDNIDA
+182 
-194 LVAAVNKAKDDISDI
+194 S
-209 QEKVSGLE
+209 
-217 EQVGDNTTAINELK
+217 T
-231 ESMGKAESAL
+231 
-241 SSLNGVVAGL
+241 VAGL
-251 QGQIDALT
+251 SGQIDALT
-259 VYIEKMLSG
+259 AYIEKMLSG

-288 QYTPIV
+288 EYTPIV

-304 EVETWRNLKM
+304 EVETWGNLKM
-314 DAYLTPDIVA
+314 NAYLTPDIVA
-324 NYHMNP
+324 KYHMNP

-347 KEYVQVGNTRAAA
+347 KEYVEVGNTRAAA

-459 DPTQDLVYND
+459 DPTHDLVYND
-469 PEGVDLTKLV
+469 PEGIDLTKLV
-479 QAHFNR
+479 QAHFLR
-485 NGSSTEQAMDDV
+485 NNATAEQAMDDV
-497 SKYGMKWK
+497 SKYGMKWE

-551 IGREPMVRVTLV
+551 IGRLPMVRVTLV

-575 GFIKFKIAA
+575 GFIKLEIVKE
-584 KAADAKDAINI
+584 ADVPAEAIDVNF
-595 DFNGEGYDLS
+595 DGKGYDLS
-605 CKDYNYTL
+605 CTDYNQTL
-613 TWSQIEEQVL
+613 TWAQIEDQVL

-630 EEFEKLYN
+630 EEFEDQYKIEKNNGVVQLYAN
-638 VKMKSLDVCQIYEK
+638 
-652 TEDGTPVV
+652 TENGPAV
-660 ATQYGTVKVIR
+660 ATQYGKVEELK
-671 DADEAHLTN
+671 DAGGHTTN
-680 VLSWTIPANA
+680 VLSWTVTANE
-690 IYNAVWDKETGT
+690 ICKAVWDVTKVA
-702 YKTGVNLETGVKFTP
+702 YKTGVNLETGVKFVR
-717 KNDTTRPDVYVWFHT
+717 NDGDITKPAVYVWFHT
-732 GTITTPTATLE
+732 GTITTPSAALD
-743 NNANVK
+743 
-749 NSHRWAATNS
+749 NSTKISNRWAATNGEL
-759 TIGSGFDEVHNYV
+759 GSGFAEIHDYV
-772 GTPNQD
+772 GQPNKD
-778 VLTFTKDLLSV
+778 VLTFTKDLLKC
-789 FVGNK
+789 FVGGK
-794 INLTT
+794 VSLTT

-806 SDVLTYDYRFMVT
+806 ENLNYEYKFIITEANQKQVGL
-819 DAHKE
+819 
-824 QTGQSGTKYTMTV
+824 SGTKYRM
-837 STDGHELYANA
+837 STSADGHLLFANA
-848 SGMSQMI
+848 GQGTEI
-855 AELDG
+855 VAELDG
-860 STIEY
+860 SVVKYNET
-865 KNDKGSYARDLL
+865 GAYAQDLL
-877 NAAAHTDLA
+877 NAASHKDLA
-886 HSVTATVAIYAQN
+886 HTVTATVGIYVTN
-899 ACGMELPIK
+899 ACDMPLPVE

-917 RPIDATGVADVA
+917 RPINVAGVEGVA
-929 FTDAIDGGNQIDK
+929 FTDAKDDGNQADLYK
-942 YLLLSFTDWRGEW
+942 LLTFTDWRGTWKEEY
-955 SSDFVQAPNAGYGID
+955 VKAPNAGYGVTSITPDID
-970 YIIADINGITTDMSG
+970 DITTDMNNGTLGETLLSS
-985 KDITKDLL
+985 ITKDIAFK
-993 SSVTKDIVFTQD
+993 KDPNA
-1005 YTSGKSYGGA
+1005 GKAYGGVT
-1015 KFGQLTYKNVGHVT
+1015 FGQLVYENVGHVT

-1035 VPVTVQYYWG
+1035 VPLTVTYYWG
-1045 EVKTYVDIT
+1045 EVKTSVDIT

>member
-78 KSELDKLNE
+78 KSEVEELKVSLD
-87 QLLAAESKL
+87 AAESKL
-96 QAQIDAVNEA
+96 QAQIDAINEA
-106 IEGLNEGVNANA
+106 IEGLDAG
-118 EKIKEAL
+118 KINDAI

-132 GDVDALGGRVTDL
+132 GDVEKLKT
-145 EGSVGNLQ
+145 
-153 GDVDGLGTRIGAVE
+153 DVDGIDQRVGAVE
-167 KNLEIQQTTLDNFLA
+167 KNLKIQQDALAEFLEAIQSNGYENVDELIAAVKDAQGTISELQDKVSANASDITTLKGFMEDAEEALA
-182 ALKAGGFDNIDA
+182 TL
-194 LVAAVNKAKDDISDI
+194 
-209 QEKVSGLE
+209 
-217 EQVGDNTTAINELK
+217 NTT
-231 ESMGKAESAL
+231 
-241 SSLNGVVAGL
+241 VAGL

-288 QYTPIV
+288 KYTPIV

-304 EVETWRNLKM
+304 EVETWKAAEK
-314 DAYLTPDIVA
+314 DTYLTPDIVA

-347 KEYVQVGNTRAAA
+347 KEYVKVGDTRAAA

-372 SKDGMLSATINLDAN
+372 SKDGMLSATLNLDASK
-387 AVKDDPSH
+387 VKDDPSH

-426 IRNVVIADPEVKGT
+426 ISNVVIADPEVKGT
-440 SCTMEKFHV
+440 SCPMEKFHV

-459 DPTQDLVYND
+459 DPTHDLVYND

-479 QAHFNR
+479 QAHFIR
-485 NGSSTEQAMDDV
+485 NNNMQAEQAMDDV
-497 SKYGMKWK
+497 SKYGMKWE

-551 IGREPMVRVTLV
+551 IGRLPMVRVTLV

-575 GFIKFKIAA
+575 GFIKLEIVKE
-584 KAADAKDAINI
+584 ADVPAEAIDVNF
-595 DFNGEGYDLS
+595 DGKGYDLS
-605 CKDYNYTL
+605 CTGYNQTL
-613 TWSQIEEQVL
+613 TWAQIEDQVL

-630 EEFEKLYN
+630 DEFEKQYEIETNNGVVQLYAN
-638 VKMKSLDVCQIYEK
+638 
-652 TEDGTPVV
+652 TENGPAVT
-660 ATQYGTVKVIR
+660 TQYGKVEELK
-671 DADEAHLTN
+671 DAGGHTTN
-680 VLSWTIPANA
+680 VLSWTVTANE
-690 IYNAVWDKETGT
+690 ICKAVWDVTKVA
-702 YKTGVNLETGVKFTP
+702 YKTGVNLETGVKFARKDGDITKP
-717 KNDTTRPDVYVWFHT
+717 AVYVWFHT
-732 GTITTPTATLE
+732 GTITTPTAALD
-743 NNANVK
+743 
-749 NSHRWAATNS
+749 NSTKIKEHWAATNG
-759 TIGSGFDEVHNYV
+759 TIGSGFAEIHDYV

-778 VLTFTKDLLSV
+778 VLTFTKDLLEC

-806 SDVLTYDYRFMVT
+806 SGLTYDYKFIITEANEKQV
-819 DAHKE
+819 
-824 QTGQSGTKYTMTV
+824 GLSGTKYRM
-837 STDGHELYANA
+837 STSADGHLLFANA
-848 SGMSQMI
+848 GNDTQVI
-855 AELDG
+855 AELDK
-860 STIEY
+860 STVKYNET
-865 KNDKGSYARDLL
+865 GTYALDLL
-877 NAAAHTDLA
+877 NAASHKDLA
-886 HSVTATVAIYAQN
+886 HTVTATVGIYVTN
-899 ACGMELPIK
+899 ACDMPLPVE

-917 RPIDATGVADVA
+917 RPINATGAADVA
-929 FTDAIDGGNQIDK
+929 FTDAIDGGNQTDLYK
-942 YLLLSFTDWRGEW
+942 LLTFTDWRGTW
-955 SSDFVQAPNAGYGID
+955 KDDFVQAPNAGYGVTSID
-970 YIIADINGITTDMSG
+970 PDVTHITTNMNNGTLGETLLSSIT
-985 KDITKDLL
+985 KDITFKK
-993 SSVTKDIVFTQD
+993 VANA
-1005 YTSGKSYGGA
+1005 GKPYGGVT
-1015 KFGQLTYKNVGHVT
+1015 FGQLVYENVGHVT

-1035 VPVTVQYYWG
+1035 VPLTVTYYWG
-1045 EVKTYVDIT
+1045 EVKTSVDIT

>member
-78 KSELDKLNE
+78 KSEVEELKVSLD
-87 QLLAAESKL
+87 AAESKL
-96 QAQIDAVNEA
+96 QAQIDAINEA
-106 IEGLNEGVNANA
+106 IEGLDAG
-118 EKIKEAL
+118 KINDAI

-132 GDVDALGGRVTDL
+132 GDVEKLKT
-145 EGSVGNLQ
+145 
-153 GDVDGLGTRIGAVE
+153 DVDGIDQRVGTVE
-167 KNLEIQQTTLDNFLA
+167 ENLKIQQDALAAFLEALESNGYENVDELIAAVKDAQGTISELQDKVSANAGDITTLKGLMEDAEEALA
-182 ALKAGGFDNIDA
+182 TL
-194 LVAAVNKAKDDISDI
+194 
-209 QEKVSGLE
+209 
-217 EQVGDNTTAINELK
+217 NTT
-231 ESMGKAESAL
+231 
-241 SSLNGVVAGL
+241 VAGL

-288 QYTPIV
+288 EYTPIV

-304 EVETWRNLKM
+304 EVETWGNLKM
-314 DAYLTPDIVA
+314 NAYLTPDIVA
-324 NYHMNP
+324 KYHMNP

-347 KEYVQVGNTRAAA
+347 KEYVEVGNTRAAA

-459 DPTQDLVYND
+459 DPTHDLVYND
-469 PEGVDLTKLV
+469 PEGIDLTKLV
-479 QAHFNR
+479 QAHFIR
-485 NGSSTEQAMDDV
+485 NNATAEQAMDDV
-497 SKYGMKWK
+497 SKYGMKWE

-551 IGREPMVRVTLV
+551 IGRLPMVRVTLV

-575 GFIKFKIAA
+575 GFIKLEIVKE
-584 KAADAKDAINI
+584 ADVPAEAIDVNF
-595 DFNGEGYDLS
+595 DGKGYDLS
-605 CKDYNYTL
+605 CTGYNQTL
-613 TWSQIEEQVL
+613 TWAQIEDQVL

-630 EEFEKLYN
+630 DEFEKQYKIETNNNGDVQLYAN
-638 VKMKSLDVCQIYEK
+638 
-652 TEDGTPVV
+652 TENGPAV
-660 ATQYGTVKVIR
+660 ATQYGKVEELK
-671 DADEAHLTN
+671 DAGGHTTN
-680 VLSWTIPANA
+680 VLSWTVTANE
-690 IYNAVWDKETGT
+690 ICKAVWDVTKVA
-702 YKTGVNLETGVKFTP
+702 YKTGVNLETGVKFVRIDGDITKP
-717 KNDTTRPDVYVWFHT
+717 AVYVWFHT
-732 GTITTPTATLE
+732 GTITTPTAVLE
-743 NNANVK
+743 NSAKISN
-749 NSHRWAATNS
+749 RWAATNGEL
-759 TIGSGFDEVHNYV
+759 GSGFAEVHNYV
-772 GTPNQD
+772 GEPGEQN
-778 VLTFTKDLLSV
+778 LTFTKDLLSV
-789 FVGNK
+789 FAGNK

-806 SDVLTYDYRFMVT
+806 ENLNYEYKFIITEANQKQVGL
-819 DAHKE
+819 
-824 QTGQSGTKYTMTV
+824 SGTKYRM
-837 STDGHELYANA
+837 STSADGHLLFANA
-848 SGMSQMI
+848 GQGTEI
-855 AELDG
+855 VAELDG
-860 STIEY
+860 SVVKYNET
-865 KNDKGSYARDLL
+865 GAYAQDLL
-877 NAAAHTDLA
+877 NAASHNDLA
-886 HSVTATVAIYAQN
+886 HTVTATVGIYVTN
-899 ACGMELPIK
+899 ACDMPLPVE

-917 RPIDATGVADVA
+917 RPINVAGVEGVA
-929 FTDAIDGGNQIDK
+929 FTDANAEDGGNQADLYK
-942 YLLLSFTDWRGEW
+942 LLTFTDWRDTWKEEY
-955 SSDFVQAPNAGYGID
+955 VKAPNAGYGVTSITPDID
-970 YIIADINGITTDMSG
+970 DITTDMNNGTLGETLLS
-985 KDITKDLL
+985 DITD
-993 SSVTKDIVFTQD
+993 DIVFKKD
-1005 YTSGKSYGGA
+1005 PNAGKAYGGVT
-1015 KFGQLTYKNVGHVT
+1015 FGQLVYENVGHVT

-1035 VPVTVQYYWG
+1035 VPITVTYYWG
-1045 EVKTYVDIT
+1045 KVKTYVDIT
-1054 VNATQGNKVARR
+1054 VNATEGNKVARR

>member
-78 KSELDKLNE
+78 KSEVEELKVSLD
-87 QLLAAESKL
+87 AAESKL
-96 QAQIDAVNEA
+96 QAQIDAINEA
-106 IEGLNEGVNANA
+106 IEGLDAG
-118 EKIKEAL
+118 KINDAI

-132 GDVDALGGRVTDL
+132 GDVEKLKT
-145 EGSVGNLQ
+145 
-153 GDVDGLGTRIGAVE
+153 DVDGIDQRVGTVEENLKIQQDALAAFLEAIQSNGYENVDELIAAVKDAQGKIE
-167 KNLEIQQTTLDNFLA
+167 EIQGDLANYNGDITDLKSRMEKAELALKTLD
-182 ALKAGGFDNIDA
+182 
-194 LVAAVNKAKDDISDI
+194 S
-209 QEKVSGLE
+209 
-217 EQVGDNTTAINELK
+217 T
-231 ESMGKAESAL
+231 
-241 SSLNGVVAGL
+241 VAGL
-251 QGQIDALT
+251 SGQIDALT
-259 VYIEKMLSG
+259 AYIEKMLSG

-288 QYTPIV
+288 EYTPIV

-304 EVETWRNLKM
+304 EVETWGNLKM
-314 DAYLTPDIVA
+314 NAYLTPDIVA
-324 NYHMNP
+324 KYHMNP

-347 KEYVQVGNTRAAA
+347 KEYVEVGNTRAAA

-459 DPTQDLVYND
+459 DPTHDLVYND
-469 PEGVDLTKLV
+469 PEGIDLTKLV
-479 QAHFNR
+479 QAHFLR
-485 NGSSTEQAMDDV
+485 NNATAEQAMDDV
-497 SKYGMKWK
+497 SKYGMKWE

-551 IGREPMVRVTLV
+551 IGRLPMVRVTLV

-575 GFIKFKIAA
+575 GFIKLEIVKEAVA
-584 KAADAKDAINI
+584 PAEAIDVNF
-595 DFNGEGYDLS
+595 DGKGYDLS
-605 CKDYNYTL
+605 CTDYNQTL
-613 TWSQIEEQVL
+613 TWAQIEDQVL

-630 EEFEKLYN
+630 EEFEDQYVIEKNNGVVQLYAN
-638 VKMKSLDVCQIYEK
+638 
-652 TEDGTPVV
+652 TENGPAV
-660 ATQYGTVKVIR
+660 ATQYGKVEELK
-671 DADEAHLTN
+671 DAGGHTTN
-680 VLSWTIPANA
+680 VLSWTVTANE
-690 IYNAVWDKETGT
+690 ICKAVWDVTKVA
-702 YKTGVNLETGVKFTP
+702 YKTGVNLETGVKFARKDGDITKP
-717 KNDTTRPDVYVWFHT
+717 AVYVWFHT
-732 GTITTPTATLE
+732 GTITTPTAALE
-743 NNANVK
+743 NSTKISN
-749 NSHRWAATNS
+749 RWAATNGEL
-759 TIGSGFDEVHNYV
+759 GSGFAEVHDYV
-772 GTPNQD
+772 GAPNQD
-778 VLTFTKDLLSV
+778 VLTFKLDLLSC
-789 FVGNK
+789 FVGGK
-794 INLTT
+794 VSLTT

-806 SDVLTYDYRFMVT
+806 ENLNYEYKFIITEANQKQVGL
-819 DAHKE
+819 
-824 QTGQSGTKYTMTV
+824 SGTKYRM
-837 STDGHELYANA
+837 STSADGSLLFANA
-848 SGMSQMI
+848 GQGTEI
-855 AELDG
+855 VAELDG
-860 STIEY
+860 SVVKYNET
-865 KNDKGSYARDLL
+865 GAYAQDLL
-877 NAAAHTDLA
+877 NAASHNDLA
-886 HSVTATVAIYAQN
+886 HTVTATVGIYVTN
-899 ACGMELPIK
+899 ACDMPLPVE

-917 RPIDATGVADVA
+917 RPINVVGAEGVA
-929 FTDAIDGGNQIDK
+929 FTDAIDGGNQADLYK
-942 YLLLSFTDWRGEW
+942 LLTFTDWRDTWKEE
-955 SSDFVQAPNAGYGID
+955 FVKAPNAGYGVTSITPDID
-970 YIIADINGITTDMSG
+970 NITTDMNNGTLGETLLSSIT
-985 KDITKDLL
+985 KDITFKKDANA
-993 SSVTKDIVFTQD
+993 
-1005 YTSGKSYGGA
+1005 GKAYGGVT
-1015 KFGQLTYKNVGHVT
+1015 FGQLVYENVGHVT

-1035 VPVTVQYYWG
+1035 VPLTVTYYWG
-1045 EVKTYVDIT
+1045 EVKTSVDIT

>member
-78 KSELDKLNE
+78 KSEVEELKVSLD
-87 QLLAAESKL
+87 AAESKL
-96 QAQIDAVNEA
+96 QAQIDAINEA
-106 IEGLNEGVNANA
+106 IEGLDAG
-118 EKIKEAL
+118 KINDAI

-132 GDVDALGGRVTDL
+132 GDVEKLKT
-145 EGSVGNLQ
+145 
-153 GDVDGLGTRIGAVE
+153 DVDGIDQRVGTVE
-167 KNLEIQQTTLDNFLA
+167 ENLKIQQDALDAFLKALESNGYENVDELIAAVKDAQGTISELQDKVSANAGDITTLKGLMEDAEEALA
-182 ALKAGGFDNIDA
+182 TL
-194 LVAAVNKAKDDISDI
+194 
-209 QEKVSGLE
+209 
-217 EQVGDNTTAINELK
+217 NTT
-231 ESMGKAESAL
+231 
-241 SSLNGVVAGL
+241 VAGL

-294 LSNNSTLEKP
+294 LANNSTLEKP
-304 EVETWRNLKM
+304 EVETWKAAEK
-314 DAYLTPDIVA
+314 DTYLPPDIVA

-347 KEYVQVGNTRAAA
+347 KEYVEIGKTRAAA

-372 SKDGMLSATINLDAN
+372 SKDGMLSATLNLDASK
-387 AVKDDPSH
+387 VKDDPSH

-426 IRNVVIADPEVKGT
+426 IKNVLIADPEVAGT
-440 SCTMEKFHV
+440 SCTMKKFHV

-459 DPTQDLVYND
+459 DPTHDLVYND

-479 QAHFNR
+479 QAHFIR
-485 NGSSTEQAMDDV
+485 NNATAEQAMDDV
-497 SKYGMKWK
+497 SKYGMKWE

-551 IGREPMVRVTLV
+551 IGRLPMVRVTLV

-575 GFIKFKIAA
+575 GFIKLEIVKEAVA
-584 KAADAKDAINI
+584 PAEAIDVNF
-595 DFNGEGYDLS
+595 DGKGYDLS
-605 CKDYNYTL
+605 CTDYNQTL
-613 TWSQIEEQVL
+613 TWAQIEDQVL

-630 EEFEKLYN
+630 DEFEKQYKIEKNNGVVQLYAN
-638 VKMKSLDVCQIYEK
+638 
-652 TEDGTPVV
+652 TENGPAV
-660 ATQYGTVKVIR
+660 ATQYGKVEELK
-671 DADEAHLTN
+671 DAGDHTTN
-680 VLSWTIPANA
+680 VLSWTVTANE
-690 IYNAVWDKETGT
+690 ICKAVWDVTKGA
-702 YKTGVNLETGVKFTP
+702 YKTGVNLETGVKFVRIDGDITKP
-717 KNDTTRPDVYVWFHT
+717 AVYVWFHT
-732 GTITTPTATLE
+732 GTITTPTAALD
-743 NNANVK
+743 
-749 NSHRWAATNS
+749 NSTKISNRWAATNGV
-759 TIGSGFDEVHNYV
+759 IESGFDEIHDYV
-772 GTPNQD
+772 GQPNKN
-778 VLTFTKDLLSV
+778 VLKFKLDLLEC

-806 SDVLTYDYRFMVT
+806 ENLNYEYKFIITEANQKQVGL
-819 DAHKE
+819 
-824 QTGQSGTKYTMTV
+824 SGTKYRM
-837 STDGHELYANA
+837 STSADGHLLFANA
-848 SGMSQMI
+848 GQGTEI
-855 AELDG
+855 VAELDG
-860 STIEY
+860 SVVKYNET
-865 KNDKGSYARDLL
+865 GAYAQDLL
-877 NAAAHTDLA
+877 NAASHKDLA
-886 HSVTATVAIYAQN
+886 HTVTATVGIYVTN
-899 ACGMELPIK
+899 ACDMPLPVE

-917 RPIDATGVADVA
+917 RPINVAGVEGVA
-929 FTDAIDGGNQIDK
+929 FTDAKDDGNQADLYK
-942 YLLLSFTDWRGEW
+942 LLTFTDWRGTWKEEY
-955 SSDFVQAPNAGYGID
+955 VKAPNAGYGVTSITPDID
-970 YIIADINGITTDMSG
+970 DITTDMNNGTLGETLLSS
-985 KDITKDLL
+985 ITKDIAFK
-993 SSVTKDIVFTQD
+993 KDPNA
-1005 YTSGKSYGGA
+1005 GKAYGGVT
-1015 KFGQLTYKNVGHVT
+1015 FGQLVYENVGHVT

-1035 VPVTVQYYWG
+1035 VPLTVTYYWG
-1045 EVKTYVDIT
+1045 EVKTSVDIT